1 MALFTDFGHVAAK
14 PSDLSLSDLKHGYGI
29 GFRLKTAQAV
39 FFRFDIGVG
48 AGEGTQY
55 VIKYSRAF

>member
-1 MALFTDFGHVAAK
+1 
-14 PSDLSLSDLKHGYGI
+14 
-29 GFRLKTAQAV
+29 V

-48 AGEGTQY
+48 AGEGIQY